1 MKTQKE
7 IDPNLPVNKSSK
19 YVVSK
24 ANERY
29 SNFNPGD
36 MLTNSIGLPVKNIPS
51 HVNDLTGIKKGRL
64 TVVGLSASF
73 SKNNG
78 RGYRWVVKCS
88 CGRFEIRTARTILR
102 GSRFDMCNV
111 CKSTAF
117 KQQTSN
123 KLLK

>member
-7 IDPNLPVNKSSK
+7 IDPNLPVNKSSR

-24 ANERY
+24 SKERY
-29 SNFNPGD
+29 SKFNPGD
-36 MLTNSIGLPVKNIPS
+36 MLTNSIGLPIKNIPN

-64 TVVGLSASF
+64 TVIGLSASF
-73 SKNNG
+73 SKDNG
-78 RGYRWVVKCS
+78 RGYRWVVRCS
-88 CGRFEIRTARTILR
+88 CGRYEIRTARTIMKGNQL
-102 GSRFDMCNV
+102 DMCNV

-117 KQQTSN
+117 KQRTNN